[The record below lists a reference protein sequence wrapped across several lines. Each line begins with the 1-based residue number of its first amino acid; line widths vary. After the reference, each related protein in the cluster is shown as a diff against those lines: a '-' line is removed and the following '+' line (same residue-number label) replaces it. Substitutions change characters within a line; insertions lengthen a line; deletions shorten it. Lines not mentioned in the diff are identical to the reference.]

1 MLFRTRLLPQRY
13 ELTWPIANLRP
24 LRLALFL
31 SGCQLRRA
39 MLLSL
44 EPLQLLSAV
53 LARFRFPARL
63 VLVRALAL

>member
-13 ELTWPIANLRP
+13 KLTWPIANLRP

-44 EPLQLLSAV
+44 EPLQLLSAYWHGFDF
-53 LARFRFPARL
+53 LHDWFLFEL
-63 VLVRALAL
+63 